1 MNDLSI
7 FMAKWDKIEIEHHM
21 TVEELDRQIKSLEK
35 DVKVLNRLHFIRN
48 RYLGDSVELAAS
60 KSGVTKRV
68 GYIWQERWNEE
79 GYKGLTPKYGGGR
92 PSQLS
97 NEDKIKL
104 KDLLSKRD
112 DWTTKEVKKLI
123 KDEFGS
129 DFTEKH
135 VRTILRDLG
144 LKFAKPYRYDYRRPD
159 NAEEQLKKT

>member
-1 MNDLSI
+1 MFI
-7 FMAKWDKIEIEHHM
+7 FIIMAKWDKIEIEHHM

-48 RYLGDSVELAAS
+48 RYFGDSVDVAAS

-79 GYKGLTPKYGGGR
+79 GYDGLIPKYGGGR

-97 NEDKIKL
+97 DEDKKEL
-104 KDLLSKRD
+104 KEMLSKRD
-112 DWTTKEVKKLI
+112 DWTTQEVKKLI
-123 KDEFGS
+123 KDEFGP
-129 DFTEKH
+129 DFSEKH

-144 LKFAKPYRYDYRRPD
+144 LKFAKPYPQDYRRPSD
-159 NAEEQLKKT
+159 AEEQLKKT